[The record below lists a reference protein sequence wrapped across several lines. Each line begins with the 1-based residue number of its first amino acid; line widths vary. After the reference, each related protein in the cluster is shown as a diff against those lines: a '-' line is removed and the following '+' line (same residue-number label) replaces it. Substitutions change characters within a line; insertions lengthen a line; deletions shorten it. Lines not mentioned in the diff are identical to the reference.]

1 MYQLDF
7 IEGIFANNLINNDI
21 EEENLNQEI
30 SSNED
35 SPTSLV
41 IKPDKLDISIIP
53 EYPNTAFIIT
63 FTPSNFK
70 EYIGQEKAKKLI
82 KMGVDRYLKLGESV
96 HFLLLGS
103 KGHGKTT
110 LSKIIANMLGG
121 EYIYRTGSQL
131 ENLELLA
138 NTFREC
144 YFAKK
149 YPVLFIDEIHTLR
162 PNIIEEYFYSAM
174 EYFQIQG
181 KSIRPFSLIG
191 ATTEGDY
198 LISRLPPFID
208 RFNIVVNLEKYTED
222 DIFKILKQY
231 QDKFLGMKL
240 NRFRELI
247 RESRNLEKKDIDFK
261 DYKVKMFFDLLDKY
275 KSDFEV
281 CSLVNKLMRKFN
293 KNIFDLAFEEIAFDE
308 IAREL
313 FSLLVKKFW
322 KEEKEK
328 HIIKPLK
335 DDVLRIIAKNS
346 RLTPR
351 IAINLLKNS
360 LLYPVEE
367 VLKAN
372 RIIYNG
378 LTDIDFK
385 ILLHLIEI
393 GKPVGEEALALSVG
407 LTRKQY
413 KMIYEPYL
421 VSEGYISRTARGRVI
436 TEKGKKILEKIA
448 K

>member
-7 IEGIFANNLINNDI
+7 IEGIFANNLVDNDAV
-21 EEENLNQEI
+21 EENLNQEV

-35 SPTSLV
+35 SRVLI
-41 IKPDKLDISIIP
+41 IKPDKLDVSVIP
-53 EYPNTAFIIT
+53 EYSSSTPLIT
-63 FTPSNFK
+63 FTPSNFR

-82 KMGVDRYLKLGESV
+82 KMGIDRYLKLGESV

-110 LSKIIANMLGG
+110 LSRIIANMLGG

-138 NTFREC
+138 NTFRKC
-144 YFAKK
+144 YFCEK
-149 YPVLFIDEIHTLR
+149 YPVLFIDEIHTL
-162 PNIIEEYFYSAM
+162 PSNIIEEYFYSAM

-181 KSIRPFSLIG
+181 KNIRPFSLIG
-191 ATTEGDY
+191 ATTEADY
-198 LISRLPPFID
+198 LISRFPPFID
-208 RFNIVVNLEKYTED
+208 RFNIVVNLEKYTEE

-231 QDKFLGMKL
+231 QDKFLEMRINK
-240 NRFRELI
+240 FKELI
-247 RESRNLEKKDIDFK
+247 NKSKNLEKENMNFE
-261 DYKVKMFFDLLDKY
+261 DYKVKMFFELIDKY
-275 KSDFEV
+275 KSDFEIHE
-281 CSLVNKLMRKFN
+281 LINNLLRLNN
-293 KNIFDLAFEEIAFDE
+293 KNIFDLNFEEIFSNDVGK
-308 IAREL
+308 EL
-313 FSLLVKKFW
+313 FAKLLKKYW
-322 KEEKEK
+322 ADERRKY
-328 HIIKPLK
+328 IIKPLEDYALK
-335 DDVLRIIAKNS
+335 IIAKNS

-351 IAINLLKNS
+351 ISINLFKNS
-360 LLYPVEE
+360 LLYPVET
-367 VLKAN
+367 VLRAN

-413 KMIYEPYL
+413 KTIYEPYL
-421 VSEGYISRTARGRVI
+421 ISENYISRTARGRII
-436 TEKGKKILEKIA
+436 TEKGRKILEKMV